1 VYFYFD
7 NDAVYCSE
15 LVYDA
20 YKETGIPVGKIE
32 KIGGLHIDNPA
43 AMKLLEQR
51 WQSHPLCRNGKA
63 KDFETCRDKIMQQDL
78 ITPASIAAD
87 PKLETVYSNYW

>member
-1 VYFYFD
+1 MGVD
-7 NDAVYCSE
+7 HNDTIYCRE

-20 YKETGIPVGKIE
+20 YKGMGISLGKVE
-32 KIGGLHIDNPA
+32 KIGDLHINNRA
-43 AMKLLEQR
+43 AMKLLKQR

-63 KDFETCRDKIMQQDL
+63 KNFESCGEKIMKQDL